1 MKNNASPA
9 PAKTEQP
16 KNKMSSIEIADV
28 SGRMHKDVLKAIRNM
43 EAAWEKVNGRKFA
56 PVDYHDAKG
65 EKRPMYE
72 LDVYECMY
80 IATKFND
87 EARAK
92 LIMRWKELETT
103 PQKQQLS
110 QTASKP
116 INQIYSCKL
125 GGQLTD
131 CYFTNGEVFTRFAL
145 LLSHLGNTSGTS
157 RQLREKLGE
166 ENFILLQ
173 HGKVDVWYG
182 NYQAFTN
189 YLKATNRKP
198 DFRRANE
205 ASKGIWEIPLQE
217 PETGDQISYSFTTSE
232 MLHVF
237 KAIAKVPI
245 DKNTVIALLERGEI

>member
-9 PAKTEQP
+9 PAKNEQP
-16 KNKMSSIEIADV
+16 KATMSSIEIAEV
-28 SGRMHKDVLKAIRNM
+28 SGKMHKHVLDSIRKM
-43 EAAWEKVNGRKFA
+43 ETAWENVTGTKFRPSEYSDKSGRKL
-56 PVDYHDAKG
+56 PLYL
-65 EKRPMYE
+65 

-103 PQKQQLS
+103 PQNYRIE

-145 LLSHLGNTSGTS
+145 LLSHLGNSSGTS

-173 HGKVDVWYG
+173 HGKVNVWYG

-189 YLKATNRKP
+189 YLQATNRKP

-205 ASKGIWEIPLQE
+205 ASKGIWGIPLQE
-217 PETGDQISYSFTTSE
+217 PETGDQISYSFTTGE

-237 KAIAKVPI
+237 KAIAKLPI